1 MTPSTKIGCPI
12 CKHKQYDGTCTAFPA
27 GIPLRYEIGA
37 AIHTEPAP
45 DQDNDLVFEW
55 ASPEEQLEKQL
66 KARAKR
72 EASVT
77 TI

>member
-1 MTPSTKIGCPI
+1 M
-12 CKHKQYDGTCTAFPA
+12 
-27 GIPLRYEIGA
+27 RYEIGA
-37 AIHTEPAP
+37 AVHTEPAP

-55 ASPEEQLEKQL
+55 ASPGEQLEKQL

-72 EASVT
+72 EASAA